1 MWDYEQSIHMIEEFD
16 CLSQGNLLTISD
28 LTMGGPMN
36 FTSEYV
42 PCEIGEYSYSKNIIL
57 NLLTEMANKS
67 LQYVKK

>member
-1 MWDYEQSIHMIEEFD
+1 M
-16 CLSQGNLLTISD
+16 SD
-28 LTMGGPMN
+28 LTIGGPMN